1 MSAPPNITDNEKTQ
15 SQQQELAVDTFEHV
29 LRSSPESTAEEPEQ
43 QIHAKT
49 WLLLVVR
56 IDSRQLARGDPD
68 RADVAQVIVAVYFVQ
83 VLHVAGNGLLSASI
97 TAVTGG
103 ADQSIWLVSTLAIS
117 AAALGAPVSQAA
129 DFWGRKWFVVGF
141 TGAGCVGCL
150 IASRTQTFGVVIG
163 GQSIGCLALGGQPL
177 VHAIAS
183 EIIPRKYRSIAQGAV
198 NLASSM
204 GGIVGVLMGG
214 ALVRHSPQGFRV
226 YFYITAGLYGTIGL
240 VVAWLYQ
247 PPPRPAQVE
256 LSHRQKLTALDW
268 YGYALFVPGLILF
281 SYALTSSS
289 GVYRWSSP
297 NIIGP
302 LVVGVVLLLA
312 FILYEWKVTAKGIL
326 HHGLFSRGRNF
337 AICLA
342 LIFVEGLAFSAANTY
357 FAYENAVLYDR
368 TVFYAGLEFTVVFW
382 TANVGTALTS
392 LYVSRTKTV
401 RTPLIFA
408 TMCVTIFFA
417 AMTSLSLATRWNPI
431 GFAVLLGVGLGSAL
445 NTVIVTAQLSTPPE
459 LIALASGLM
468 IGMRS
473 TGGTVG
479 LSIFQAILSSTLKE
493 LPAKVIARVIP
504 LGLDTQYLEAFLTGL
519 ATHNASQIQSIP
531 GMTPQIVEAATVGV
545 KEAYMASFR
554 NVWIAAAAFA
564 AVAMLLS
571 CLIKDDKKE
580 FNAHIDAPLETP
592 AEFRGE
598 DGKPGVVLLRQ
609 P

>member
-1 MSAPPNITDNEKTQ
+1 MSVPPTLTDNEKTR
-15 SQQQELAVDTFEHV
+15 SQQQELAVDTVEHV
-29 LRSSPESTAEEPEQ
+29 QRSSPESTAEEPEQ
-43 QIHAKT
+43 QVHAKT
-49 WLLLVVR
+49 WLLLV
-56 IDSRQLARGDPD
+56 
-68 RADVAQVIVAVYFVQ
+68 VIVAVYFVQ

-150 IASRTQTFGVVIG
+150 IASRAQSFGVVIG
-163 GQSIGCLALGGQPL
+163 GQSIGCLALGCCQF
-177 VHAIAS
+177 
-183 EIIPRKYRSIAQGAV
+183 
-198 NLASSM
+198 
-204 GGIVGVLMGG
+204 GIVDGRHRWVLMGG

-247 PPPRPAQVE
+247 PPPRTAQIE
-256 LSHRQKLTALDW
+256 LSHRQRLAELDW

-302 LVVGVVLLLA
+302 LVVGVILLIV
-312 FILYEWKVTAKGIL
+312 FILYEWKVTATGIL

-342 LIFVEGLAFSAANTY
+342 LIFAEGLAFFAANTY

-401 RTPLIFA
+401 RIPLIFA

-417 AMTSLSLATRWNPI
+417 AMTSLNLATRWNPI

-493 LPAKVIARVIP
+493 LPRKVILQVVP
-504 LGLDTQYLEAFLTGL
+504 LGLETQYLETLLTGL
-519 ATHNASQIQSIP
+519 ASHNISQIQSIP
-531 GMTPQIVEAATVGV
+531 GMTPQIFEAATVGV
-545 KEAYMASFR
+545 KEAYTASFR
-554 NVWIAAAAFA
+554 NVWVAAAAFA
-564 AVAMLLS
+564 AVAMILS
-571 CLIKDDKKE
+571 CLITDNKRE
-580 FNAHIDAPLETP
+580 FNAHIDAPLETS
-592 AEFRGE
+592 AELQGE
-598 DGKPGVVLLRQ
+598 DGKPGVVLLRR
-609 P
+609 PGDNLD

>member
-1 MSAPPNITDNEKTQ
+1 MSAPPNITNNEKTRI
-15 SQQQELAVDTFEHV
+15 QQQELAADTFEHV
-29 LRSSPESTAEEPEQ
+29 RRSSPESTAGEPEQ
-43 QIHAKT
+43 QVHAKT

-56 IDSRQLARGDPD
+56 TNSLLEKTANLVI
-68 RADVAQVIVAVYFVQ
+68 VAQVIVAVYFVQ

-97 TAVTGG
+97 TAVTGE
-103 ADQSIWLVSTLAIS
+103 ADQSIWLVLALAIS

-141 TGAGCVGCL
+141 TGASCVGCL
-150 IASRTQTFGVVIG
+150 IASRAQTFGVVIG
-163 GQSIGCLALGGQPL
+163 GQSIGCLALGAQPL

-183 EIIPRKYRSIAQGAV
+183 EIIPRKYRPFAQGAV
-198 NLASSM
+198 NLASST

-226 YFYITAGLYGTIGL
+226 YFYITTGLYGTIGL

-247 PPPRPAQVE
+247 HPPRIAQVE
-256 LSHRQKLTALDW
+256 LSHRQRLAALDW

-289 GVYRWSSP
+289 GVYRSSSP

-302 LVVGVVLLLA
+302 LVVGVILLMV
-312 FILYEWKVTAKGIL
+312 FILYEWKVNATGIL
-326 HHGLFSRGRNF
+326 HHGLFLRGRNF

-342 LIFVEGLAFSAANTY
+342 LIFVEGLAFFAANTC

-368 TVFYAGLEFTVVFW
+368 TVFYADLGVHHRFLDRQRW
-382 TANVGTALTS
+382 YGTDEPIYLS
-392 LYVSRTKTV
+392 HQD
-401 RTPLIFA
+401 
-408 TMCVTIFFA
+408 
-417 AMTSLSLATRWNPI
+417 AMTSLNLETRWNPI
-431 GFAVLLGVGLGSAL
+431 GFAVLLGVGLGSAP

-493 LPAKVIARVIP
+493 LPGKVISRVTP
-504 LGLDTQYLEAFLTGL
+504 LGFETQYLGTLLTGL
-519 ATHNASQIQSIP
+519 ASHNISQIQPIP
-531 GMTPQIVEAATVGV
+531 GMTPEIVQAATVGV
-545 KEAYMASFR
+545 KEAYTASFR
-554 NVWIAAAAFA
+554 NV
-564 AVAMLLS
+564 
-571 CLIKDDKKE
+571 
-580 FNAHIDAPLETP
+580 
-592 AEFRGE
+592 
-598 DGKPGVVLLRQ
+598 
-609 P
+609 

>member
-1 MSAPPNITDNEKTQ
+1 MSAPPNITDNEKSG
-15 SQQQELAVDTFEHV
+15 SQKRELAVDTWEHV
-29 LRSSPESTAEEPEQ
+29 RRSSPESTAEEPEQ
-43 QIHAKT
+43 QVHAKT
-49 WLLLVVR
+49 WLLLV
-56 IDSRQLARGDPD
+56 
-68 RADVAQVIVAVYFVQ
+68 VIVAVYFVQ

-103 ADQSIWLVSTLAIS
+103 AEQSIWLISTLAIS

-150 IASRTQTFGVVIG
+150 IASRAQSFGVVIG
-163 GQSIGCLALGGQPL
+163 GQSIGCLALGAQPL

-183 EIIPRKYRSIAQGAV
+183 EIIPRKYRSFAQGAV
-198 NLASSM
+198 NLASST
-204 GGIVGVLMGG
+204 GGIVGVLIGG

-226 YFYITAGLYGTIGL
+226 YFYITAGLYGTIGV

-247 PPPRPAQVE
+247 PPPRVAQVE
-256 LSHRQKLTALDW
+256 LSHRQRLAALDW

-302 LVVGVVLLLA
+302 LVVGVILLIV
-312 FILYEWKVTAKGIL
+312 FILYEWKINATGIL

-337 AICLA
+337 GICLA
-342 LIFVEGLAFSAANTY
+342 LIFAEGLAFFAANTY
-357 FAYENAVLYDR
+357 FAFENAVLYDQ

-401 RTPLIFA
+401 RVPLIFA

-417 AMTSLSLATRWNPI
+417 AMTSLNLATRWNPV

-479 LSIFQAILSSTLKE
+479 LSIFQAILSVLKE
-493 LPAKVIARVIP
+493 LPGKVISQVIP
-504 LGLDTQYLEAFLTGL
+504 LGLDAQYLEALLTGL

-531 GMTPQIVEAATVGV
+531 GMTPRIVEAATVGV
-545 KEAYMASFR
+545 KEAYMTSFR

-571 CLIKDDKKE
+571 CLIRDDKGE
-580 FNAHIDAPLETP
+580 FNARIDAPLEIS
-592 AEFRGE
+592 AELQGE
-598 DGKPGVVLLRQ
+598 DGKPGIFLLRQ